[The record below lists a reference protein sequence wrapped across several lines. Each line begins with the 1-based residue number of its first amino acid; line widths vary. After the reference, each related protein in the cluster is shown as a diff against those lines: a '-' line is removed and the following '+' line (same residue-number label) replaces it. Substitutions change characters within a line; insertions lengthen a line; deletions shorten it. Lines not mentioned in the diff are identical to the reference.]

1 MRVNMFFNMFFG
13 ARAGGRRRSSGV
25 LGSTKHATFLSLALV
40 AAIGLKFVNAEEEA
54 PSKTGVAMS
63 ATLLGSISFIMCLY
77 YFLNYKDED
86 IQEKAWETVSST
98 ISIFCAVLLFSSF
111 NDLVEAYIINPTFGE
126 GDATPGALLV
136 DMIHML
142 LWFTMMQLA
151 LAHFS
156 GAAGPGQIDSAIFE
170 KASKRKQEEMV
181 EEAEVNMKCY
191 AVLLA
196 HLTGFAA
203 INAFGTVQQLF
214 FASSPL
220 TAYLAVPVAF
230 VAVVALQRVTDN
242 IRERV
247 MLGDDGEKDEFEK
260 LWDEETEEAEN
271 DVMGL
276 VISFLTIQATRF
288 AISGCLPNQEGKEEE
303 CSVEEYLFHHSSG
316 QKLGMFGMAV
326 FFTLFIF
333 ALRKYWPESFEEEYL
348 EKLEEEGTKEEA
360 HRWSLVAR
368 TAEGLSVAV
377 AMCFSWSIFYG
388 TQMTIASMAET
399 FKTEEQLLSVV
410 LAFCLSTILM
420 FGLIPLD
427 WLADQDWTDASA
439 DRAIRSIM
447 EAMAL
452 TIGFSWEQCFDAC
465 VDAIATTTE
474 GGHGPLNPHTTK
486 LALTVFC
493 SVLIVPAWKWYM
505 LPYIIAKGWQYGM
518 ISGFEDLERV
528 AKIMVEVEHEDEETG
543 ERTKKV
549 CPDKF
554 EKVKEVWHEVK
565 AHADMTGKKGK
576 EETLAEASSYQAL
589 ASDDAQALRKKNAV
603 LVEELEKAKK
613 ASLAAQ
619 KMLDSTMESMFA
631 SLKQMNATVAKIEQQ

>member
-1 MRVNMFFNMFFG
+1 M
-13 ARAGGRRRSSGV
+13 
-25 LGSTKHATFLSLALV
+25 
-40 AAIGLKFVNAEEEA
+40 GLKFVNAEEEG

-77 YFLNYKDED
+77 YFLNFDDED
-86 IQEKAWETVSST
+86 IKQKAWETVSST

-126 GDATPGALLV
+126 GDATMGALFV
-136 DMIHML
+136 DMCHML
-142 LWFTMMQLA
+142 LWFIMMQLA

-156 GAAGPGQIDSAIFE
+156 GAAGPCAVDQEVFE
-170 KASKRKQEEMV
+170 KLSKQKQELMK
-181 EEAEVNMKCY
+181 EEKEVNMKCY

-203 INAFGTVQQLF
+203 INAFGTVQQIF
-214 FASSPL
+214 FASSAL
-220 TAYLAVPVAF
+220 AAYLAVPIAF
-230 VAVVALQRVTDN
+230 VAVVALQRITDN

-247 MLGDDGEKDEFEK
+247 AMGDDGEKDEFEK

-316 QKLGMFGMAV
+316 QKLGMFGMAL
-326 FFTLFIF
+326 FFTLFMF

-388 TQMTIASMAET
+388 SQMTIAGMAET
-399 FKTEEQLLSVV
+399 FKSEEQLLSVV

-474 GGHGPLNPHTTK
+474 GSHGPLNPHTTK
-486 LALTVFC
+486 LALTIFC
-493 SVLIVPAWKWYM
+493 STLIVPAWKWYM
-505 LPYIIAKGWQYGM
+505 LPFIIAKGWQYGF
-518 ISGFEDLERV
+518 IGGFEDLERI
-528 AKIMVEVEHEDEETG
+528 AKIMVEVDHEDEETG
-543 ERTKKV
+543 ERVKKV
-549 CPDKF
+549 CPERF

-565 AHADMTGKKGK
+565 AHADMKGK
-576 EETLAEASSYQAL
+576 SGAEAALAEASSYQAL
-589 ASDDAQALRKKNAV
+589 ASDDAQSLRKKNAV
-603 LVEELEKAKK
+603 LVEELERAKK